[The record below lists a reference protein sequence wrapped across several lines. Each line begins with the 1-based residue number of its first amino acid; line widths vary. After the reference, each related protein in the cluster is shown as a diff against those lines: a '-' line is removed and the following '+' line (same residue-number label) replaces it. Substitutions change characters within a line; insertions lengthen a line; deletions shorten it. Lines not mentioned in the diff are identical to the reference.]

1 MFKLIID
8 GKEVGKYARVSY
20 AKKLAETELEIGA
33 NYAEIRRGNKL
44 YCSRR
49 WNSKWR

>member
-20 AKKLAETELEIGA
+20 AKKLADTELEIGA
-33 NYAEIRRGNKL
+33 NFAEVKRGNKE

-49 WNSKWR
+49 WNTNWR